1 MNRVRLRPTER
12 TGLTQPARMI
22 ADITLLEEIPVSIYL
37 PFPPAENVSVNHK
50 VIFFARISKFF
61 DENKKKSEIS
71 GICVI

>member
-1 MNRVRLRPTER
+1 
-12 TGLTQPARMI
+12 MI

-61 DENKKKSEIS
+61 DENKKKSKFLFRR
-71 GICVI
+71 